1 MSKEESEA
9 RFGVTAIQ
17 KGFVTLEQV
26 VDALG
31 AQAEENFSARKHR
44 RIGQILLEQQFI
56 DPSQLDEVLKGLE
69 E

>member
-1 MSKEESEA
+1 MSREHSEV

-31 AQAEENFSARKHR
+31 AQIEENFKAGRHR
-44 RIGQILLEQQFI
+44 RIGQILLEQRLI
-56 DPSQLDEVLKGLE
+56 DRSQLDEILNSLD
-69 E
+69 

>member
-31 AQAEENFSARKHR
+31 AQAKENFSARKHR
-44 RIGQILLEQQFI
+44 RIGQILLEQQLI